1 MAQKHKSKY
10 KTPKDFEKSQKPKPR
25 KDLKDYTEDDKKGA
39 LNPRSTGDK
48 QLNVLRKTDKAV
60 QDDGK
65 MFPKYNDDDRLYKD
79 ITDGDYDPKTAA
91 KRLKKRQDAEEK
103 EVKDVLKDKIEN
115 LTREQKERLVREY
128 VRRKI
133 QKVLFEQPDP
143 NAPAPEEEPAPET
156 PPTDAAAPAPETPPA
171 DAVAPETPPADTP
184 PAEEPAMDMGAMPT
198 GGGAPAPSAPS
209 PMPDAGAP
217 TPDAAVTPPADA
229 GATPPTD
236 ASAAAPAAPS
246 PEEETDKL
254 IQKASERL
262 SKEGAIGKIKLIN
275 KILRNAMQEVDIED
289 KSNFYKM
296 LRSFAIKKIAT
307 LSTESEPQETE
318 EQQPQS

>member
-39 LNPRSTGDK
+39 LNPHSTGDK
-48 QLNVLRKTDKAV
+48 QLNVLRKTDKPV

-79 ITDGDYDPKTAA
+79 LEDGDYDPKTAA
-91 KRLKKRQDAEEK
+91 KRLKKRQDTEEK
-103 EVKDVLKDKIEN
+103 ETADVLKDKIEN

-133 QKVLFEQPDP
+133 AKVLFEQPTP
-143 NAPAPEEEPAPET
+143 PAEEEPEAPAPET
-156 PPTDAAAPAPETPPA
+156 PPTDAPALDAAPTDAPAPDAAAAPETPPM
-171 DAVAPETPPADTP
+171 DAGAP
-184 PAEEPAMDMGAMPT
+184 PT
-198 GGGAPAPSAPS
+198 GGVSPAPATPS
-209 PMPDAGAP
+209 PTPDAGAP
-217 TPDAAVTPPADA
+217 TTDAAPVPSTPPAEGEPA
-229 GATPPTD
+229 ATP
-236 ASAAAPAAPS
+236 AAAPALS

-275 KILRNAMQEVDIED
+275 KILKNAMKEIDSED
-289 KSNFYKM
+289 KANFFKL

-307 LSTESEPQETE
+307 ISSESDSEDAETK
-318 EQQPQS
+318 SK

>member
-79 ITDGDYDPKTAA
+79 IEDGDYDPKTAA
-91 KRLKKRQDAEEK
+91 KRLKKRQDTEEK

-133 QKVLFEQPDP
+133 QKVLFEQEDP
-143 NAPAPEEEPAPET
+143 NAPAPEEEPA
-156 PPTDAAAPAPETPPA
+156 APETPPA
-171 DAVAPETPPADTP
+171 DAAAAAPETPPADAATPTPTDATATP
-184 PAEEPAMDMGAMPT
+184 PADLAMDMGAMPT
-198 GGGAPAPSAPS
+198 GGGAPAPSAPA
-209 PMPDAGAP
+209 PTDAAAPPPDATA
-217 TPDAAVTPPADA
+217 TPPADA
-229 GATPPTD
+229 SATPPAD
-236 ASAAAPAAPS
+236 ASAPAPAAPS

-275 KILRNAMQEVDIED
+275 KILKNAMQEVDIED
-289 KSNFYKM
+289 KGNFYKM
-296 LRSFAIKKIAT
+296 LRSFAIKKIST
-307 LSTESEPQETE
+307 LSTESDPQETE
-318 EQQPQS
+318 EQKPQS